1 MSETFLLDTCIALYL
16 IANEPISTAGN
27 AAMNRSVEAGLPL
40 LVSPVTG
47 WEVGLLA
54 RKGRFR
60 SPMSPQRWLEALRS
74 IPGIRFCELSAEVL
88 MASSFLPEFP
98 YKDPADRIIAAT
110 AREYGY
116 TVMTRDKALLDYG
129 SQGHLSVL
137 EC

>member
-1 MSETFLLDTCIALYL
+1 MNETFLLDTCVALYL
-16 IANEPISTAGN
+16 IANEPISSAGN
-27 AAMNRSVEAGLPL
+27 SALNRSVDAGLPL

-54 RKGRFR
+54 KKGRFR
-60 SPMSPQRWLEALRS
+60 SPMSPQRWLETLRG
-74 IPGIRFCELSAEVL
+74 IAGIRFCELSAEIL
-88 MASSFLPEFP
+88 MASSFLPGFP

-110 AREYGY
+110 AREFGY

-129 SQGHLSVL
+129 REGHLSVL

>member
-1 MSETFLLDTCIALYL
+1 MSETFLLDTCVALYL
-16 IANEPISTAGN
+16 IANEPISDAGN
-27 AAMNRSVEAGLPL
+27 TAMSKSADAGLPL
-40 LVSPVTG
+40 LVSPISG

-60 SPMSPQRWLEALRS
+60 SPMSPERWLEALRGT
-74 IPGIRFCELSAEVL
+74 PGIRFCELSAEVL
-88 MASSFLPEFP
+88 MASSFLPEFA

-110 AREYGY
+110 AREFGY

-129 SQGHLSVL
+129 REGHLSVL